1 MFRFIHAADIH
12 LDSPLRGLEP
22 YDGAPIE
29 HLRGATRRALQNLV
43 ELAIAEQ
50 AAFVLFAGD
59 LYDGDWRD
67 YNTGLF
73 FAAQMTKLREVGI
86 RACVIAGNHDAASQ
100 LTRYLRLPDN
110 VTMFSVQRP
119 ETVRLD
125 DIDVVVHGQGFPT
138 RAVTHD
144 LAATYPNPIPHLF
157 NIGLL
162 HTSVDGREGHEPYAP
177 CSADRLRSRG
187 YDYWALGHVHRRE
200 VLCEDPWIVFPGN
213 IQGRHVREL
222 GPKGCTLVTV
232 QDQQVV
238 SAQHRDLDVLRWS
251 VCDVDVSGALT
262 GDDVVDFVRQAL
274 ERQFAAGSGCPMAVR
289 VRLIGACKA
298 HSTLSAHHERWTNE
312 IRAVATDVSNGT
324 ICVEQVKTQTRT
336 QADLDHMLARDDALS
351 DLLRALSSWE
361 TDEPFMAEV
370 ASELRDLVRK
380 LPPELRTGED
390 AIDLDNPQTLRQAV
404 DEVKHLLLARLL
416 SQEGGQ

>member
-1 MFRFIHAADIH
+1 MFKFIHAADIH
-12 LDSPLRGLEP
+12 LDSPLLGIEP
-22 YDGAPIE
+22 YDGAPLE
-29 HLRGATRRALQNLV
+29 QLRGATRRALENLV
-43 ELAIAEQ
+43 ALAMAEQ
-50 AAFVLFAGD
+50 VAFVLFAGD

-125 DIDVVVHGQGFPT
+125 DIDVAVHGQGFPT

-177 CSADRLRSRG
+177 CTADGLRSRG
-187 YDYWALGHVHRRE
+187 YDYWALGHVHKRE
-200 VLCEDPWIVFPGN
+200 ILCEEPWIVFPGN

-232 QDQQVV
+232 QDQRVV
-238 SAQHRDLDVLRWS
+238 SAQHRDLDVVRWS
-251 VCDVDVSGALT
+251 LCDVDVSGAPT
-262 GDDVVDFVRQAL
+262 GDDVVDCVRQAL
-274 ERQFAAGSGCPMAVR
+274 ERQMAVGSGCPMAVR
-289 VRLIGACKA
+289 IRLLGACKA
-298 HSTLSAHHERWTNE
+298 HGTLSSHHERWTNE

-336 QADLDHMLARDDALS
+336 QADLDYLLARDDALS

-361 TDEPFMAEV
+361 TDEPFIAEV
-370 ASELRDLVRK
+370 ASELRDLARK
-380 LPPELRTGED
+380 LPAELRTGED
-390 AIDLDNPQTLRQAV
+390 AVDLDNPQTLRQAV
-404 DEVKHLLLARLL
+404 DEVEHLLLTRLL
-416 SQEGGQ
+416 SQEAGQ

>member
-1 MFRFIHAADIH
+1 M
-12 LDSPLRGLEP
+12 
-22 YDGAPIE
+22 
-29 HLRGATRRALQNLV
+29 
-43 ELAIAEQ
+43 
-50 AAFVLFAGD
+50 
-59 LYDGDWRD
+59 
-67 YNTGLF
+67 
-73 FAAQMTKLREVGI
+73 
-86 RACVIAGNHDAASQ
+86 
-100 LTRYLRLPDN
+100 
-110 VTMFSVQRP
+110 
-119 ETVRLD
+119 
-125 DIDVVVHGQGFPT
+125 
-138 RAVTHD
+138 
-144 LAATYPNPIPHLF
+144 
-157 NIGLL
+157 
-162 HTSVDGREGHEPYAP
+162 
-177 CSADRLRSRG
+177 
-187 YDYWALGHVHRRE
+187 
-200 VLCEDPWIVFPGN
+200 CEDPWIVFPGN

-289 VRLIGACKA
+289 IRLIGGCKA

-324 ICVEQVKTQTRT
+324 ICVEQVKTQTRN